1 MLNNKNALFKS
12 KLFCK
17 AYVSL
22 FGAGR
27 VKQGAYILE
36 DLIRRFSGKKEL
48 TKKEINKLA
57 AMVANDYAVYGFQT
71 DEFFIYD
78 VMSLSD
84 YGKSKFITE
93 GKSRWYFYDKLNKK
107 ENTVLFDDKSK
118 TYELFK
124 KYYRR
129 DILVVSGE
137 SREAEFLDFVNKNP
151 ELIIKPLGSSGG
163 KGVRLFKDG
172 DSFGELLKEYKE
184 GFILEPKLKNDKSFA
199 EFHEASLNTVR
210 IVTVR
215 LDDRTEIPYA
225 FTRMGKNGG
234 CIDNARA
241 GGIMGLVDVETGV
254 IISASDEHNDHY
266 IFHPN
271 SGKQIVGFKIP
282 RWDEAKAFVKEL
294 AEVVPDNRY
303 TGWDVAL
310 TDNGWVMIEANC
322 KGQFVAQMPL
332 KEGLKPKF
340 DEYVRELENNK
351 KN

>member
-1 MLNNKNALFKS
+1 MLNNKNVLFRS

-17 AYVSL
+17 VYISF
-22 FGAGR
+22 FGAGG

-36 DLIRRFSGKKEL
+36 DLIRRFSGKENL
-48 TKKEINKLA
+48 SKKKINKLA
-57 AMVANDYAVYGFQT
+57 VMIANDYAVYGFQT

-84 YGKSKFITE
+84 YGKSRFITE

-107 ENTVLFDDKSK
+107 ENTILFDDKSK

-124 KYYRR
+124 KYYHRE
-129 DILVVSGE
+129 ILVVNS
-137 SREAEFLDFVNKNP
+137 EAQKDEFLSFVQSNP

-163 KGVRLFKDG
+163 KGVRLFAEC
-172 DSFGELLKEYKE
+172 DSFSTLLEEYKD
-184 GFILEPKLKNDKSFA
+184 GFILEQKLKNDRSFS

-215 LDDRTEIPYA
+215 LNDRVEIPYA
-225 FTRMGKNGG
+225 FTRMGQNGG

-241 GGIMGLVDVETGV
+241 GGIMGLIDVETGV
-254 IISASDEHNDHY
+254 IVAASDEHNKHY

-271 SGKQIVGFKIP
+271 SGKQIVGFRIP
-282 RWDEAKAFVKEL
+282 QWDEAKAFVAEL
-294 AEVVPDNRY
+294 AQVVPDNRY

-310 TDNGWVMIEANC
+310 TDDGWVMIEANC
-322 KGQFVAQMPL
+322 KGQFLAQMPL

-340 DEYVRELENNK
+340 DEYVREIYQ
-351 KN
+351 